1 MKLAYLLGL
10 LVAFAACVT
19 DLRSRRI
26 PNVLT
31 FGATAAALVFHAVT
45 GQASGL
51 LQSVEGWLVG
61 VAIFFSPFALGG
73 LGAGDVKLLA
83 ALGALG
89 RSIGRY
95 VDFALHRSCGWVL
108 ALVVAASTGYLREAL
123 SNVWLLISHWSVA
136 GIGPLREI
144 SLEGGKG
151 PRLGV
156 CHTDFRRDAGERMA
170 SVLGMHRRWR
180 SDSAPERIEFALAFP
195 LLLLVVFGI
204 IDFGVPFQQG
214 NLRS

>member
-1 MKLAYLLGL
+1 MKLEYLLGL

-61 VAIFFSPFALGG
+61 AAIFFLPFALGG

-83 ALGALG
+83 ALGAWVGPLDAMWISLYTG
-89 RSIGRY
+89 VSG
-95 VDFALHRSCGWVL
+95 GVL
-108 ALVVAASTGYLREAL
+108 ALVVAASTGYLRQAL
-123 SNVWLLISHWSVA
+123 SNVWLLLSHWSVA
-136 GIGPLREI
+136 GIRPLHEI
-144 SLEGGKG
+144 SLEGSKG
-151 PRLGV
+151 PRLAYAIPI
-156 CHTDFRRDAGERMA
+156 FAGT
-170 SVLGMHRRWR
+170 
-180 SDSAPERIEFALAFP
+180 
-195 LLLLVVFGI
+195 LVNVW
-204 IDFGVPFQQG
+204 
-214 NLRS
+214 LRS